1 VSQSQTEGAAP
12 PRRSPWRLLPL
23 AIFLVLAGVFLLRLF
38 AGDASRLPS
47 ALIGRPAPPFTL
59 PAVAGLA
66 GVPGFSDGD
75 LRQGQVSIVNI
86 FASWCGPCHQEHA
99 TLMAMARDAAL
110 KEKGV
115 RLYGLSY
122 KDEAPNAVQFLTDGG
137 NPYAAVGADL
147 SGRTA
152 IDFGVYGVPETFI
165 IRGDGT
171 VAYKYVGPLSPQA
184 FALTLLPQIE
194 KAMK

>member
-1 VSQSQTEGAAP
+1 METGDAGPA
-12 PRRSPWRLLPL
+12 RRSLLRLLPL
-23 AIFLVLAGVFLLRLF
+23 VVFLLLAAVFLFRLF

-59 PAVAGLA
+59 PAVQGLA
-66 GVPGFSDGD
+66 GVPGFSDD
-75 LRQGQVSIVNI
+75 ELRQGHVSIVNI

-99 TLMAMARDAAL
+99 TLMAIGRDAAL

-165 IRGDGT
+165 IKGDGT
-171 VAYKYVGPLSPQA
+171 VAYKYVGPLSAQA
-184 FALTLLPQIE
+184 FALTLLPEIE